1 MNEKTTSTPAQAQK
15 IKPQADLAE
24 VMELATEAGH
34 ILLENGAEISR
45 VEDIMSR
52 ISSHYGV
59 DSGNFFVLSNGIF
72 STGHT
77 SKVSKSGGQASTY
90 ANVEFIPIRGIEL
103 SKVVAVNR
111 LSYEIA
117 ADKADLTEARS
128 RLRAI
133 RQAAPK
139 PAWEQILGSGIGAA
153 GFCAVFGGG
162 WSECAAALVVG
173 LLLYAFVIGI
183 SGRYLSKIV
192 GGICNAL
199 LATLLCII
207 SWRIGFGASLAN
219 IIIGAIMPLI
229 PGVPFVNGVRDLANS
244 DYLAGFTRLTDAM
257 LGFFCIA
264 VGVSLAFVFDGAI
277 HGGMVTLNGMTV
289 SEQTASLFWQALAA
303 GIGTAAFALLFGADR
318 EHYLPT
324 GVIGAIGWV
333 LYLTLVRN
341 VGATPVMATLAAATL
356 VCILSRMAAIPF
368 RSPAQVFLLCGIFP
382 LVPGAGIFWFTYYLT
397 DAQFD
402 LASNSGWLAI
412 KIAIAIVL
420 GIILAMELPQH
431 LFSRRNRTH

>member
-1 MNEKTTSTPAQAQK
+1 MNETS
-15 IKPQADLAE
+15 DFAE
-24 VMELATEAGH
+24 VLQVASEAGH

-45 VEDIMSR
+45 VEDIMGR

-72 STGHT
+72 TTGHAN
-77 SKVSKSGGQASTY
+77 KVSKSGGQASTY
-90 ANVEFIPIRGIEL
+90 ANVEFIPLQAIQL

-111 LSYEIA
+111 LSYDIA
-117 ADKADLTEARS
+117 AGRTELDEAHS
-128 RLRAI
+128 RLDAI
-133 RQAAPK
+133 KSAPPK
-139 PAWEQILGSGIGAA
+139 PAWEQILGSGFGAS

-162 WSECAAALVVG
+162 WMECAAALVVG
-173 LLLYAFVIGI
+173 LLLYAFVLGI
-183 SGRYLSKIV
+183 SSRYLSKIV
-192 GGICNAL
+192 GGALNAL
-199 LATLLCII
+199 VATLLCIL
-207 SWRIGFGASLAN
+207 SWRIGFGSSLAN

-264 VGVSLAFVFDGAI
+264 VGVSLAFVFDGSL
-277 HGGMVTLNGMTV
+277 HGGVINLTRMTV
-289 SEQTASLFWQALAA
+289 SPETASLLCQCFSAFV
-303 GIGTAAFALLFGADR
+303 GTAAFALLFGVDR
-318 EHYLPT
+318 EHYIPA

-333 LYLTLVRN
+333 LYLILVRQA
-341 VGATPVMATLAAATL
+341 GASPVIATLASSTL

-402 LASNSGWLAI
+402 LSSQSGWMAI
-412 KIAIAIVL
+412 KVAIAIVL
-420 GIILAMELPQH
+420 GIILAMELPQR
-431 LFSRRNRTH
+431 LFSHHHRTH